1 MTGDLHYSLTVAT
14 PEDRPLL
21 EGLMQ
26 FYIYDFSE
34 LEPPGS
40 TGFELDDE
48 GRFAPYPYLDSYWS
62 DPTRIPLIIRAGG
75 HPAGF
80 ALINSHSHRD
90 DGHVE
95 RNMGEFFLARKHRGQ
110 GLADRVLH
118 EILARW
124 PGRWEIA
131 IAQRNHRA
139 LAFWPRAIKAA
150 PNVSQVEEIQGD
162 GTHWTGPIWT
172 FVAR

>member
-1 MTGDLHYSLTVAT
+1 MTAEPSFTLTEASPDERSLI
-14 PEDRPLL
+14 

-34 LEPPGS
+34 MEPPGS
-40 TGFELDDE
+40 TGFELSE
-48 GRFAPYPYLDSYWS
+48 TGRFAPYPLDSYWS
-62 DPTRIPLIIRAGG
+62 DPSRVPLLLRVGG

-80 ALINSHSHRD
+80 ALLNSHSHRD

-118 EILARW
+118 DILARY

-131 IAQRNHRA
+131 IAQRNARA
-139 LAFWPRAIKAA
+139 IVFWPRAIKAA
-150 PNVSQVEEIQGD
+150 ANVSEIEEVQGD

-172 FVAR
+172 FVAH

>member
-1 MTGDLHYSLTVAT
+1 MTVEPAWSLTVAT
-14 PEDRPLL
+14 AEERPLI
-21 EGLMQ
+21 EGLFQ
-26 FYIYDFSE
+26 FYVYDFSE
-34 LEPPGS
+34 MEPRGS
-40 TGFELDDE
+40 ANFELDE
-48 GRFAPYPYLDSYWS
+48 QGRFPPYPHLAGYWS
-62 DPTRIPLIIRAGG
+62 EPDRIPLIIRVNG

-118 EILARW
+118 DILARW

-131 IAQRNHRA
+131 IAQRNARA
-139 LAFWPRAIKAA
+139 LVFWPRAIKAA
-150 PNVSQVEEIQGD
+150 PNVSRVEEIQGD

-172 FVAR
+172 FVAG